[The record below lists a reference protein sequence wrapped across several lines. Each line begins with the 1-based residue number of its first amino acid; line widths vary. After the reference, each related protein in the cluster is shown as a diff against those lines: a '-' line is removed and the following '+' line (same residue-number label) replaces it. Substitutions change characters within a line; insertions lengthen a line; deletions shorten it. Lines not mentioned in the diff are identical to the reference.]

1 MREPQGIK
9 PGLDF
14 DIDTLRKKYAEERQK
29 RLRPDANAQYQH
41 LSGKF
46 AHLADDPYV
55 EPGFKRAPLKE
66 EVEVLIVGG
75 GLSGLVTAARLR
87 EQGIESIRIVEKG
100 GDYGGTWYWNR
111 YPGAACDVESY
122 VYMLLLEEL
131 GYVPSE
137 KYAKAPEI
145 YEHCRNIAKRYD
157 LYRAALFQTS
167 ITELRWDSKRARWIA
182 STSRDDRLAA
192 QFVIIACGFLSM
204 PKLPRIPGIESF
216 TGRSFHTSRWDYEY
230 TGGSNQ
236 GGLVKLAD
244 KRVGVI
250 GTGATAIQCVPHL
263 GESAQHLYVFQRTP
277 SSVDAR
283 GNRPTDPSWKST
295 LKPGWHKRRME
306 NFNNLCSGIPE
317 QEDLVADGWTD
328 ILSDLNFVL
337 SSAAATPDPHEIEI
351 ALFASME
358 KSRRRIS
365 TLVKDPATAEA
376 LKPYYNYLCK
386 RPCFSD
392 VYLQTFN
399 RDNVTLVD
407 THGKG
412 VERITPTGVIAG
424 GREYPVDCL
433 VYATGYEFV
442 TEFASQIGFE
452 IYGRDGISLSDKWSQ
467 GTRTLHGLYTRDFPN
482 LIILGFSQ
490 NGISVNFSHL
500 IEERAAHAAYL
511 IKRCKDGNVS
521 TIEPS
526 QAAEDEWVEQ
536 IIAGRGPRRAFLESC
551 TPSYYN
557 QEGKE
562 TPATSLND
570 IYAGGPAAF
579 FKVLEQWR
587 AENTLRGLEITV
599 KERSSEAIVAN

>member
-1 MREPQGIK
+1 MPEPQGS
-9 PGLDF
+9 PGKLDF
-14 DIDTLRKKYAEERQK
+14 DVDALRKKYTEERQK
-29 RLRPDANAQYQH
+29 RLRPDANAQYQQ
-41 LSGKF
+41 LSGSF
-46 AHLADDPYV
+46 ARLAEDPYV
-55 EPGFKRAPLKE
+55 EPGFTRAPLAE

-87 EQGIESIRIVEKG
+87 GQGVESIRIVEKG

-122 VYMLLLEEL
+122 VYMPLLEEL

-145 YEHCRNIAKRYD
+145 YRHCRNIAKHYD

-167 ITELRWDSKRARWIA
+167 ITALRWDSQRDRWIA
-182 STSRDDRLAA
+182 STSRDDRLSARFA
-192 QFVIIACGFLSM
+192 IIACGFLSM

-216 TGRSFHTSRWDYEY
+216 AGHSFHTSRWDYDY
-230 TGGSNQ
+230 TGGSNR
-236 GGLVKLAD
+236 GGLAKLAD
-244 KRVGVI
+244 KRVGII

-263 GESAQHLYVFQRTP
+263 GEAAQQLYVFQRTP

-283 GNRPTDPSWKST
+283 GNRPTDPRWQSG
-295 LKPGWHKRRME
+295 LRPGWHKRRME
-306 NFNNLCSGIPE
+306 NFNNICCGIAE
-317 QEDLVADGWTD
+317 EEDLVGDGWTD
-328 ILSDLNFVL
+328 ILRELNFVL
-337 SSAAATPDPHEIEI
+337 SAAATAPDPHAVEI

-358 KSRRRIS
+358 KSRRRIDA
-365 TLVKDPATAEA
+365 LVKDAATAET

-392 VYLQTFN
+392 DYLQTFN

-407 THGKG
+407 TQGKG
-412 VERITPTGVIAG
+412 VERIMPHGVVVS
-424 GREYPVDCL
+424 GREYPLDCL
-433 VYATGYEFV
+433 IYATGYEFI
-442 TEFASQIGFE
+442 TELASQIGFE
-452 IYGRDGISLSDKWSQ
+452 IHGRRGIPLSEKWSR
-467 GTRTLHGLYTRDFPN
+467 GARTWHGLHTRDFPN
-482 LIILGFSQ
+482 LIILGFAQ
-490 NGISVNFSHL
+490 NGISVNFTHL
-500 IEERAAHAAYL
+500 IQERAAHVAYL
-511 IKRCKDGNVS
+511 IKRCKDANIS

-526 QAAEDEWVEQ
+526 QAAEDEWVEK

-570 IYAGGPAAF
+570 IYAAGSAAF
-579 FKVLEQWR
+579 FKILEEWR
-587 AENTLRGLEITV
+587 TENTLRGLDVTV
-599 KERSSEAIVAN
+599 KEREAMTAS